1 MDECV
6 TWAADR
12 AESLQVDDYSVLLY
26 LDDQAQARFS
36 NNSLTVVNK
45 LLTKELVVYIS
56 KGRKRIV
63 GSLSTMNRESVEGFI
78 ERLHASMMAGGG
90 ESQFPRLPKGPF
102 KYSYNG
108 DFDPSVADLD
118 LADMS
123 SRAVDAAL
131 EAGAKRV
138 AGSLT
143 AGVSTVWIKT
153 STGAEA
159 SEERSRCLLN
169 VRAFTDRDASGH
181 GLSVATT
188 LKEFSPE
195 EAGKVA
201 GENSRAARHPEE
213 VEEGDYSVIFGPTVA
228 ANLIQHV
235 GQATSAFNVD
245 AGLSFFAGQLGKK
258 VAVDGFNLVDHG
270 QVRNGV
276 HSRSFDDE
284 GVPTRS
290 NVLIEGGVLKTY
302 IHNSA
307 TAAKHGAEPT
317 GNAGMIEPRL
327 WNLEVGEGT
336 YTLDEMIEETKRGIY
351 VTNNWYTRFQS
362 YATGEY
368 STLPRDA
375 AWLVEGGALKHPVVG
390 LRINGAIP
398 RQLTSIDAIGRERK
412 WVQWW
417 EVEVPTLMPA
427 IRVPSVRITKA
438 TG

>member
-1 MDECV
+1 M
-6 TWAADR
+6 
-12 AESLQVDDYSVLLY
+12 
-26 LDDQAQARFS
+26 
-36 NNSLTVVNK
+36 
-45 LLTKELVVYIS
+45 
-56 KGRKRIV
+56 
-63 GSLSTMNRESVEGFI
+63 
-78 ERLHASMMAGGG
+78 
-90 ESQFPRLPKGPF
+90 
-102 KYSYNG
+102 
-108 DFDPSVADLD
+108 
-118 LADMS
+118 
-123 SRAVDAAL
+123 
-131 EAGAKRV
+131 
-138 AGSLT
+138 
-143 AGVSTVWIKT
+143 
-153 STGAEA
+153 
-159 SEERSRCLLN
+159 
-169 VRAFTDRDASGH
+169 
-181 GLSVATT
+181 
-188 LKEFSPE
+188 
-195 EAGKVA
+195 
-201 GENSRAARHPEE
+201 
-213 VEEGDYSVIFGPTVA
+213 A